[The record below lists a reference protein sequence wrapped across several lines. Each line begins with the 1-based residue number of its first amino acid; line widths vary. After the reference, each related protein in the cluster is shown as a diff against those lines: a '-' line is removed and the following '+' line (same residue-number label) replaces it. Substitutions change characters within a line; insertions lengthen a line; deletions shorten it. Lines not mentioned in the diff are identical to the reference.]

1 MEQQLSSILKRI
13 ERKATI
19 FTTGGF
25 RPENTL
31 TESWIG
37 RVFAYREEEEI
48 PTDEEGY
55 LMLPLLQVYLP
66 ALPFVPAPFKD
77 TKLITVF
84 ISARLPGYF
93 EESGRNWVIREYKS
107 EDEVVIKDLRN
118 PDSHLKPFPLKPSA
132 VTNDC
137 PLWDGGGLD
146 RETEDEIVAL
156 ERSGVIENYFDFT
169 KHHYETKLG
178 GYPSFCQPGVDFGE
192 GFEFVFQVSTDGKA
206 NLNVVDNGSLMFSK
220 NSETGVWQVY
230 YDFY

>member
-1 MEQQLSSILKRI
+1 MEHQLSNILKRI
-13 ERKATI
+13 ERRATI

-37 RVFAYREEEEI
+37 RVFAYRGEEEI
-48 PTDEEGY
+48 PTDEEGH

-66 ALPFVPAPFKD
+66 ALPFVPDQLKD

-84 ISARLPGYF
+84 ISARLPDYL
-93 EESGRNWVIREYKS
+93 EESGKNWVIREYKS
-107 EDEVVIKDLRN
+107 EDGVVIKDLSN
-118 PDSHLKPFPLKPSA
+118 PGSHLRPFPMKPA
-132 VTNDC
+132 PVTDDC

-146 RETEDEIVAL
+146 RETEDEILAL
-156 ERSGVIENYFDFT
+156 ERAGVTESYYDFT

-178 GYPSFCQPGVDFGE
+178 GYPSFCQSGVAFGE
-192 GFEFVFQVSTDGKA
+192 GFEFVFQVSSDSKA

-220 NSETGVWQVY
+220 NSETGIWRVY

>member
-1 MEQQLSSILKRI
+1 MEQQLTDILQRI

-37 RVFAYREEEEI
+37 RVFAYHEDEEI
-48 PTDEEGY
+48 PTDEKGH

-66 ALPFVPAPFKD
+66 TLPFVPDQLKD

-84 ISARLPGYF
+84 ISAELPDYL
-93 EESGRNWVIREYKS
+93 EESGKDWVIREYKS
-107 EDEVVIKDLRN
+107 TEEVVIKDLRN
-118 PDSHLKPFPLKPSA
+118 PDSFLEPFPLKPEA
-132 VTNDC
+132 VTGDC

-146 RETEDEIVAL
+146 WDTESEIVAL
-156 ERSGVIENYFDFT
+156 ERAGVIESYFDFT

-192 GFEFVFQVSTDGKA
+192 GFEFVFQVSTDSKA

-220 NSETGVWQVY
+220 NSETGIWRVY